1 MSIDRIELPQHGKNR
16 DFCMSDDTYTLIGS
30 LRSMKCFVYETK
42 LTKTIVFVLPKSP
55 VSGYSV
61 CEIDLSQI
69 NKRHKSIAWQ
79 VDNVRVDQRFQG
91 FGLVPRFY
99 KYIMKKLDIILE
111 AGTYQSPGGRYI
123 WAQLSKVKD
132 VTVFAKSVNSK
143 AYSVECDESDREL
156 VIDGPYQLYDSS
168 SNMRLF
174 AAIA

>member
-1 MSIDRIELPQHGKNR
+1 MSIDRIELPQHGKNL
-16 DFCMSDDTYTLIGS
+16 DFDLNDDTYTLIGS
-30 LRSMKCFVYETK
+30 LRSMKCFLYEGK
-42 LTKTIVFVLPKSP
+42 VTKTIVFVLPKSRA
-55 VSGYSV
+55 SGYSV

-69 NKRHKSIAWQ
+69 NKRHKSIAWR

-111 AGTYQSPGGRYI
+111 AGTCQSPGGRYI

-132 VTVFAKSVNSK
+132 VTVFAKSINSK

-156 VIDGPYQLYDSS
+156 IIDGPYQLYDSS

>member
-1 MSIDRIELPQHGKNR
+1 MSIDRIELPQQGKNLNF
-16 DFCMSDDTYTLIGS
+16 DLNDDTYTLIGS
-30 LRSMKCFVYETK
+30 LRSMKCFLFEGKV
-42 LTKTIVFVLPKSP
+42 TKTIVFVLPKSRA
-55 VSGYSV
+55 SGYSV
-61 CEIDLSQI
+61 CEIDLARIKQ
-69 NKRHKSIAWQ
+69 RVWR

-111 AGTYQSPGGRYI
+111 AGTCQSPGGRYI

-156 VIDGPYQLYDSS
+156 IIDGPYQLYDGT

-174 AAIA
+174 ATIA